1 MNNPYTAAEMQI
13 IVNGVL
19 AGVLGVDQSEIA
31 VDSAIVDDFGADSL
45 DFVEFNTTLEKKL
58 NMSMPKKGALSQA
71 GKATGTPEL
80 FYSGRT
86 GLTQQGVDLLRNSL
100 SQYTQLTTGMTV
112 HDVFNLTSVGNIAS
126 LCLNL
131 FNHLPQT
138 CPDCGHA
145 EAKLSAA
152 GKVVCASCSATVR
165 PLQGDEADERHIRQY
180 LDSTL
185 AQAA

>member
-1 MNNPYTAAEMQI
+1 MNNPYTAADMHT

-19 AGVLGVDQSEIA
+19 AGVLGVDKADIR

-58 NMSMPKKGALSQA
+58 NMSMPKKGPLSQA

-86 GLTQQGVDLLRNSL
+86 GLTPEGVDLLKNSL
-100 SQYTQLTTGMTV
+100 SQYTQLKTGMTV
-112 HDVFNLTSVGNIAS
+112 HDVFNQTTVGNISS

-131 FNHLPQT
+131 FNHLPDA
-138 CPDCGHA
+138 CPECGHG
-145 EAKLSAA
+145 EAVVSAA
-152 GKVVCASCSATVR
+152 GKVVCGSCSASLR
-165 PLQGDEADERHIRQY
+165 PLQGDEADERHIGQY
-180 LDSTL
+180 LATNALQS
-185 AQAA
+185 A

>member
-1 MNNPYTAAEMQI
+1 MNNPYTQADMQT

-19 AGVLGVDQSEIA
+19 ANVLGVDKADIG

-58 NMSMPKKGALSQA
+58 NMSMPKKGPLSQA

-80 FYSGRT
+80 FYSSRT
-86 GLTQQGVDLLRNSL
+86 GLTEEGVALLRNCL
-100 SQYTQLTTGMTV
+100 SQYTQLKTGMTV
-112 HDVFNLTSVGNIAS
+112 HDVFNLTTVGNIAS
-126 LCLNL
+126 LCHKL
-131 FNHLPQT
+131 FDHLPET
-138 CPDCGHA
+138 CPHCGHA
-145 EAKLSAA
+145 EALVSAA
-152 GKVVCASCSATVR
+152 GKVVCGSCSAGLR

-180 LDSTL
+180 LESSV

>member
-1 MNNPYTAAEMQI
+1 MNNPYTKEGMQS

-19 AGVLGVDQSEIA
+19 SGVLGVDKGDIA

-58 NMSMPKKGALSQA
+58 NMSMPKKGPLSQA

-80 FYSGRT
+80 FYSSRT
-86 GLTQQGVDLLRNSL
+86 GLTEEGVELLRNSL

-112 HDVFNLTSVGNIAS
+112 HDVFNMTTVGNIAS
-126 LCLNL
+126 LCYNL
-131 FNHLPQT
+131 FNHLPAS
-138 CPDCGHA
+138 CPECGHG
-145 EAKLSAA
+145 EAVISAA
-152 GKVVCASCSATVR
+152 GKVVCGSCSATVR

-180 LDSTL
+180 LETSV